1 MKKDLETVDKKI
13 TIMIKGILLVFL
25 LAILVLAIGLASY
38 WGYNKM
44 KEKNRIN
51 TAKKQTEEAVISQ
64 NALKKDLSQIKR
76 VGDEANLGD
85 IKLKLLEEKKL
96 VTLPA
101 NDETGLREESERNII
116 GLRFSITNNT
126 SDNKFFSRKMGWL
139 ATKDN
144 PAQAIDVYPFAGD
157 EYVKQLGES
166 YTFEN
171 RDLLIVPGETKET
184 WIALEANTSL
194 TSPVFL
200 YPPTEP
206 NSKWLMSN

>member
-184 WIALEANTSL
+184 WIALEANT
-194 TSPVFL
+194 
-200 YPPTEP
+200 
-206 NSKWLMSN
+206 